1 MPSPSFITDFWKT
14 IKLGPTSTPFLFPL
28 HPTVDL
34 VPCTCPMFSSLSGWL
49 IQHWGH
55 GQLPIATGV
64 PVLHLLSFPV
74 QKPSERSQF
83 PCGPSINVSACP
95 TRPVS
100 TESRILPFPDSPQAR
115 QGICLVC
122 FKEAPGFP
130 PTQVNSEKLV

>member
-1 MPSPSFITDFWKT
+1 MYDKT
-14 IKLGPTSTPFLFPL
+14 HYNKKKKERKKETS
-28 HPTVDL
+28 
-34 VPCTCPMFSSLSGWL
+34 
-49 IQHWGH
+49 QKKKK
-55 GQLPIATGV
+55 
-64 PVLHLLSFPV
+64 
-74 QKPSERSQF
+74 KPSERSQF

-100 TESRILPFPDSPQAR
+100 TESHILPFPDSPQAR